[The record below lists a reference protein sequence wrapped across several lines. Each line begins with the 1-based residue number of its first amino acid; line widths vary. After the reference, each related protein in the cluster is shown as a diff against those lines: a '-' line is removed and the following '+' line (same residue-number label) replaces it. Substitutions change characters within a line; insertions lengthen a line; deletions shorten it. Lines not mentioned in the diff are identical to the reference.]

1 MSALFK
7 QKAANWCPAVGE
19 TVYVPRLN
27 ARAKV
32 VSANSATGALV
43 LQAGL
48 MKVNAMAE
56 EVRKRE

>member
-1 MSALFK
+1 M
-7 QKAANWCPAVGE
+7 
-19 TVYVPRLN
+19 YVPRLN